1 MRGSRVSRHPLGQSR
16 GETKARR
23 RRSGGS
29 GRLPWR
35 ALKRVAIL
43 LTLAGL
49 LLAGLLAA
57 WEQTSGRR
65 QARPPDSSKK
75 HAIDRRPAVLSR
87 KRNGI
92 HKIRHVVVIMQEN
105 RSFDSYFG
113 TYPGADGIPMQNGV
127 PTVCSPDPKTHVC
140 VKPYHDTA
148 NRNAGGPHDT
158 VDAIRDI
165 DKGKM
170 DGFQAGPRL
179 DRFRV
184 CQNSNSAVC
193 STPSKPDVMGYHDQ
207 REIPNYWAY
216 ARNFVLQDHMFAGVN
231 SWSLPAR
238 LSIVSGWSARCSKH
252 GDPLSCKSALK
263 APFGATGRGKKLDY
277 PWTDLTYL
285 LHRYRVSWRY
295 YVANGSQPD
304 CDNNQMACAP
314 VPQRAGT
321 PSIWN
326 PLPQFDTVQHDR
338 QVNDV
343 APLRDFYKAARKGRL
358 PAVSWLTPS
367 QAVSEHPPGLVT
379 AGQTYVTRAINT
391 IMRGP
396 DWKSTAIFLSW
407 DDWGGFYD
415 HVRPPV
421 VDGEGYGLRV
431 PALVISPYAKTGY
444 IDHQVLSS
452 DAYLKFIEDD
462 FLGGERLNPKT
473 DGRPDSRPDV
483 RENAKILGN
492 LASDFDFRQK
502 PRAPVILPL
511 HPPFS

>member
-1 MRGSRVSRHPLGQSR
+1 M
-16 GETKARR
+16 
-23 RRSGGS
+23 
-29 GRLPWR
+29 RLPYPVR
-35 ALKRVAIL
+35 ALKRVATL
-43 LTLAGL
+43 LTAVLFAGL
-49 LLAGLLAA
+49 LVAALLLAK
-57 WEQTSGRR
+57 EIPGQRR
-65 QARPPDSSKK
+65 AAYPSKGIHEINRHLAR
-75 HAIDRRPAVLSR
+75 AVSR
-87 KRNGI
+87 SRNGI
-92 HKIRHVVVIMQEN
+92 HKIRHVVIIMQEN

-113 TYPGADGIPMQNGV
+113 TYPRADGIPMENGV

-165 DKGKM
+165 DGGKM

-179 DRFRV
+179 GGFHV
-184 CQNSNSAVC
+184 CEHSNSPICA
-193 STPSKPDVMGYHDQ
+193 TPSKPDVMGYHDS
-207 REIPNYWAY
+207 REIPNYWKY
-216 ARNFVLQDHMFAGVN
+216 ARNFVLQDRMFASVD

-252 GDPLSCKSALK
+252 GDPMSCKPALK
-263 APFGATGRGKKLDY
+263 APFGATGHGKKLDY

-285 LHRYRVSWRY
+285 LHRYHVSWRY

-304 CDNNQMACAP
+304 CVDNQMACPP

-326 PLPQFDTVQHDR
+326 PLPRFDTVQQDH

-343 APLRDFYKAARKGRL
+343 APLRDFYGAARKGRL
-358 PAVSWLTPS
+358 PAVSWVTPS

-379 AGQTYVTRAINT
+379 AGQTYVTRLINT

-396 DWKSTAIFLSW
+396 DWKSTAIFLAW

-444 IDHQVLSS
+444 IDHQVLSF

-462 FLGGERLNPKT
+462 FLHGRRLNPET
-473 DGRPDSRPDV
+473 DGRRDSRPDV
-483 RENAKILGN
+483 RESAKILGN
-492 LASDFDFRQK
+492 LAGDFNFDRR
-502 PRAPVILPL
+502 PRPPLILPL
-511 HPPFS
+511 HPPYR